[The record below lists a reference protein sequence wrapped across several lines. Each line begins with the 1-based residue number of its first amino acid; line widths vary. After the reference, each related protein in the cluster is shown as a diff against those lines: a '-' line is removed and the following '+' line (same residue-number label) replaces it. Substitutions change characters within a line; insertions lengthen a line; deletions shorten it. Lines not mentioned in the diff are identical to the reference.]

1 MKMQVCLDSQSID
14 FTKVFNLKLKLSLL
28 WISAWTS
35 LWAVTVHADSHAVSQ
50 ASQAAGASAE
60 TERAEDDLRF
70 DVFEFQVDGNTVL
83 KNDRIEQA
91 VYPYMGEKKNIQ
103 DVEQARAAL
112 EKVYQEAGYLTVSVS
127 IPQQE
132 VNAGIVRLQVTEG
145 KVERLQV
152 VDAQY
157 HTLSEIK
164 SRTPQFAEG
173 SVPHFPTAQK
183 ELGTLNR
190 NQNRQVTPV
199 LRPGKSPGTVEVD
212 LQVKDKLPLH
222 ANVELND
229 RYSPNT
235 TELRLNAG
243 IKYENLFQKDH
254 SLGLNLQVS
263 PEDTHEVRVFSGTY
277 VVPRLNGDYL
287 ALYGVVSDSN
297 IAAVGDI
304 NVIGNGYIVGAR
316 YIKPLPLSDGFYH
329 SLTLGVDYKIFKEN
343 LFLQGADSSINTPI
357 SYWATSVG
365 YDTNIQSSY
374 GQTQTSLVMNMAPR
388 LMGNTD
394 SEFDRK
400 RDGAKANFA
409 YLRADAKHLYTFASG
424 WALQGKL
431 AAQVA
436 SEALIST
443 EQFTIGGVES
453 VRGYLESSRLGDSG
467 VSGSLELRT
476 PPLAAYL
483 KQYRFADY
491 IRDLYAY
498 TFIDGGRVQVRN
510 AASLASHYELYSAG
524 LGLKLKTTTGW
535 FSYLDY
541 AQAMNDAPQVNSGDY
556 RLHFRVG
563 YEW

>member
-1 MKMQVCLDSQSID
+1 MLTYC
-14 FTKVFNLKLKLSLL
+14 
-28 WISAWTS
+28 
-35 LWAVTVHADSHAVSQ
+35 VSQ
-50 ASQAAGASAE
+50 TTFAQEQTYEAPVQASTSDTPADKL
-60 TERAEDDLRF
+60 TF
-70 DVFEFQVDGNTVL
+70 DVFEFQVDGNSVL
-83 KNDRIEQA
+83 KNSDVETA
-91 VYPYMGEKKNIQ
+91 VYPFMGEQKSIE

-112 EKVYQEAGYLTVSVS
+112 EKTYQEAGYLTVAVS

-132 VNAGIVRLQVTEG
+132 VNQGVVRLLVTEG

-152 VDAQY
+152 VDSQY
-157 HTLSEIK
+157 HTPSEIK
-164 SRTPQFAEG
+164 SRTPQFSEG

-212 LQVKDKLPLH
+212 LQVKDKLPMHGNL
-222 ANVELND
+222 ELND

-235 TELRLNAG
+235 TKLRLNAG
-243 IKYENLFQKDH
+243 LKYENLFQKDH

-263 PEDTHEVRVFSGTY
+263 PEDTNEVKVFSGTY
-277 VVPRLNGDYL
+277 VIPRLNGDYF
-287 ALYGVVSDSN
+287 AAYAVVSDSN

-304 NVIGNGYIVGAR
+304 NVIGKGYIVGAR
-316 YIKPLPLSDGFYH
+316 YINPLPLSEGFYH
-329 SLTLGVDYKIFKEN
+329 SLTFGLDYKEFKETLYLPSN
-343 LFLQGADSSINTPI
+343 DPASSGPLTSRTPI
-357 SYWATSVG
+357 DYWAASIG

-374 GQTQTSLVMNMAPR
+374 GQTQTSIALNMAPR
-388 LMGNTD
+388 LLGNNNE
-394 SEFDRK
+394 EFDLK
-400 RDGAKANFA
+400 RDGAKANFV

-424 WALQGKL
+424 WAIQGK
-431 AAQVA
+431 VA
-436 SEALIST
+436 GQIANQPLIST

-467 VSGSLELRT
+467 ISGSLELRT
-476 PPLAAYL
+476 PPLAQYL

-491 IRDLYAY
+491 IKDMYGY
-498 TFIDGGRVQVRN
+498 TFVDAGRVHVRK
-510 AASLASHYELYSAG
+510 AAGLEPHYELYSAG
-524 LGLKLKTTTGW
+524 LGFKLKTTTGW

-541 AQAMNDAPQVNSGDY
+541 AQAMNDTPQVEHGDY

>member
-1 MKMQVCLDSQSID
+1 MQFYSNWQSID
-14 FTKVFNLKLKLSLL
+14 FKKVFTLKLKLSLL
-28 WISAWTS
+28 WISVWAS
-35 LWAVTVHADSHAVSQ
+35 LWAAAVHAESQ
-50 ASQAAGASAE
+50 AQSRSEPGNATATAGS
-60 TERAEDDLRF
+60 AEDDLRF

-91 VYPYMGEKKNIQ
+91 VYPYMGEKKTIQ
-103 DVEQARAAL
+103 DVEQARSAL

-132 VNAGIVRLQVTEG
+132 VNAGIVKLQVVEG

-152 VDAQY
+152 VDSKY

-243 IKYENLFQKDH
+243 VKYENLFQKDH

-263 PEDTHEVRVFSGTY
+263 PEDTHEVRVISGTY

-287 ALYGVVSDSN
+287 ALYGVISDSN

-304 NVIGNGYIVGAR
+304 NVVGNGYITGAR
-316 YIKPLPLSDGFYH
+316 YIKPLPLSEGFYH
-329 SLTLGVDYKIFKEN
+329 SLTFGVDYKIFKEN
-343 LFLQGADSSINTPI
+343 LSRQGADISNTPI
-357 SYWATSVG
+357 SYLATSVG
-365 YDTNIQSSY
+365 YDTNTQWAL

-388 LMGNTD
+388 MMGNNN
-394 SEFDRK
+394 SEFQSK
-400 RDGAKANFA
+400 RAGAKANFA
-409 YLRADAKHLYTFASG
+409 YLRGDAKHLYTFASG
-424 WALQGKL
+424 WAVQGKV

-436 SEALIST
+436 SDVLIST

-467 VSGSLELRT
+467 VSGSVELRT

-498 TFIDGGRVQVRN
+498 TFVDGGRVQVRN
-510 AASLASHYELYSAG
+510 AAGLEPYYELYSAG

-535 FSYLDY
+535 YSYLDY